1 MKTQIIFL
9 CVLGVIALVSCAP
22 HGSFDNQPKIT
33 PEEIMN
39 VESQLPCVLQQPG
52 AVCSAIG
59 ERAKNV
65 LPEVLQKG
73 KCSKCTP
80 DEDVKIQRT
89 LLILHQEFRQYLT
102 KLKEIYVLNVNAK
115 YENVP
120 SDIQKT
126 YLPYIDCV
134 LDRKSCNFIGDQVKK
149 LLPDWFKNECADCD
163 SMIKSEAKKRIPNIQ
178 KYFPEDWQL
187 IEQKYGGKSTAKQT
201 RPTFSAPSKSTIVI
215 GGEKSRPK
223 FSAPSKPTDQDNQP
237 REKLIISGNTA
248 SPEVLFANDQS
259 FGAKAV
265 VCLIM
270 KKNCDEQMKF
280 FKSKQQNF

>member
-1 MKTQIIFL
+1 MNIKFFYLLSTF
-9 CVLGVIALVSCAP
+9 VGVFAL
-22 HGSFDNQPKIT
+22 
-33 PEEIMN
+33 
-39 VESQLPCVLQQPG
+39 
-52 AVCSAIG
+52 
-59 ERAKNV
+59 
-65 LPEVLQKG
+65 
-73 KCSKCTP
+73 
-80 DEDVKIQRT
+80 
-89 LLILHQEFRQYLT
+89 
-102 KLKEIYVLNVNAK
+102 VLNVNAK

-280 FKSKQQNF
+280 FKRSIFLFTIINTCPGCENPKVYEFFTQTKNFLKKSFPQVLQDIIVNKGE